1 MTLPLFYWVEPKPIP
16 INIDRELADFSPV
29 FRSVL
34 FQRNFCTEEDAETF
48 LLPTEPDWYFSQQLL
63 HTENACKVIQDSIE
77 NSESIA
83 VFGDYDADGITS
95 TALLSLALL
104 KITDKVFPYI
114 PDRLTE
120 GYGLNKPSLSSLF
133 DQGIRLVITV
143 DNGIRSVKEVEY
155 ANSLGMKVIVTDHHT
170 PGDRLPPAA
179 AILNPKLPSDSYPDK
194 NLAGVGVTY
203 KLISALSSRFPE
215 IAPADYLDLVAIGS
229 IADVVPLIGENR
241 YLVRKGLRSLNTSRR
256 QGITSLLGAANLV
269 SNNIRSSD
277 ISFQIGPRLNASGR
291 LGSADIPLNLLLS
304 SDLAKCGKLAQIL
317 EIQNFKRKKLSKE
330 LEKQAGILVTM
341 DDPLPSILIAL
352 DPDFHLG
359 IAGIAAGSLT
369 RKYYLP
375 SIVGNIGPEFTTASC
390 RSIPEFNIISAL
402 DQCKD
407 LLLRYGGHS
416 LAAGFTLSNVNLNDF
431 NKRMMILARKQL
443 SGLEIQP
450 SISVDSEVTLDQL
463 NTDLYSELEK
473 LEPTGCQ
480 NPEAIF
486 LTKNLAAYKIKVV
499 GQDKTHLKM
508 MITDGD
514 YSLGA
519 IGFGLGYLAESIPP
533 CFDAVYKFDLNE
545 FRGVKTFQLKILDL
559 KSA

>member
-1 MTLPLFYWVEPKPIP
+1 MTLPLFDWVEPKPIP

-34 FQRNFCTEEDAETF
+34 FQRNFCTEEDTKTF

-63 HTENACKVIQDSIE
+63 HTEIACKVIQYSIE

-104 KITDKVFPYI
+104 KITNKVFPYI

-120 GYGLNKPSLSSLF
+120 GYGLNKPALSSLF
-133 DQGIRLVITV
+133 DQGVRLVITV
-143 DNGIRSVKEVEY
+143 DNGIRSVKEVKY
-155 ANSLGMKVIVTDHHT
+155 ANSLGMKVIVTDHHA
-170 PGDRLPPAA
+170 PEYRLPPAA
-179 AILNPKLPSDSYPDK
+179 AILNPKLPTDSYPDK
-194 NLAGVGVTY
+194 NLAGVGVAY
-203 KLISALSSRFPE
+203 KLISALSNHFPE
-215 IAPADYLDLVAIGS
+215 IVPADYLDLVAIGS

-241 YLVRKGLRSLNTSRR
+241 YLVRKGLGALNSSRR
-256 QGITSLLGAANLV
+256 QGISSLLGAANLV
-269 SNNIRSSD
+269 SKNIRSSD
-277 ISFQIGPRLNASGR
+277 ISFQIGPLLNASGR
-291 LGSADIPLNLLLS
+291 LGSADIPLDLLLS
-304 SDLAKCGKLAQIL
+304 SNLAQCGKLAQIL
-317 EIQNFKRKKLSKE
+317 EVQNFKRKKLSKDIE
-330 LEKQAGILVTM
+330 RQSDILITM
-341 DDPLPSILIAL
+341 DDPLPSILIAI
-352 DPDFHLG
+352 DPSFHLG
-359 IAGIAAGSLT
+359 VAGIAAGSLT

-375 SIVGNIGPEFTTASC
+375 SIVGNIGPELTTASC

-416 LAAGFTLSNVNLNDF
+416 LAAGFTISNANLNDF
-431 NKRMMILARKQL
+431 NKRMMILAEKQL

-450 SISVDSEVTLDQL
+450 SISVDAEVSLTQL
-463 NTDLYSELEK
+463 NSELYSELEM

-480 NPEAIF
+480 NPAAIL
-486 LTKNLAAYKIKVV
+486 LTKNLSASKIKVI
-499 GQDKTHLKM
+499 GQDKSHLKM
-508 MITDGD
+508 VVTDGD
-514 YSLGA
+514 YSLDA

-533 CFDAVYKFDLNE
+533 RFDAVYKFDLNE

-559 KSA
+559 KST